1 MEKVVFHIGELSNLF
16 NISVDSIRYY
26 EKMGLITPV
35 RNPDNGY
42 REYTMDDFET
52 IVIIRELLGLGFHME
67 QISEFIKG
75 RNIGSTLSI
84 MDTEI
89 DIINKSIMELNAKKQ
104 SIINRMNMVK
114 SALKLP
120 LDGKVYK
127 HYIDERHVIM
137 VSEENLPDYQV
148 DYSVVRFMKE
158 YHKDINLI
166 GYCDCY
172 TLDIEHSNPMSDYY
186 RTKNVFFM
194 SDDITSFSNHKLER
208 GDYLSL
214 SYQGNLKNTKK
225 YMPKLFKYAEER
237 GLTVKGSPIEIC
249 RIDNYET
256 LNEEEFIIEI
266 QMAVEWCNNL
276 GY

>member
-75 RNIGSTLSI
+75 RNIDSTLSI

-148 DYSVVRFMKE
+148 DYSVVRFMKK

-194 SDDITSFSNHKLER
+194 SDDITSFSNHKLES